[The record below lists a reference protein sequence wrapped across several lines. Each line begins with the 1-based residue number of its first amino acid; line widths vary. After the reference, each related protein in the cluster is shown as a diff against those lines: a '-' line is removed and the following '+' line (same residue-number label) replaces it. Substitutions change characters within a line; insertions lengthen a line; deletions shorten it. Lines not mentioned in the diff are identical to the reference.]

1 MERFGLKHGGMRW
14 RRVSAEGLWLEARK
28 RDELDNLNSPCL
40 SLSPFSSPCFLHSSL
55 SSYGL
60 PSWWTPGLL
69 SLPLISLSLFSHNL
83 PADRRSGAMMDDAL
97 SESDNIFSQSPKP
110 DRAASEAGRCWP
122 SFTVCEVQLLC
133 SVTPLTTPISA
144 ALGLCKLELTTRP
157 CLLKIC
163 TPPCHNI

>member
-1 MERFGLKHGGMRW
+1 MRW